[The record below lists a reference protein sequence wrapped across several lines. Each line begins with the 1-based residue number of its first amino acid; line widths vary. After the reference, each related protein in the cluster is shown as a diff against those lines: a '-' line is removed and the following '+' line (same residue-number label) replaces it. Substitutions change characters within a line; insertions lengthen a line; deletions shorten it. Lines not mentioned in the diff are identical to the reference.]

1 MPVFWVQEVPK
12 SQIYT
17 RRFLETLQQVYDTVD
32 FFETIKI
39 PIMDFAILN
48 FGSFY
53 KADIDLCMNSLLE
66 KELEGPL

>member
-1 MPVFWVQEVPK
+1 MLVFWVQEVPK
-12 SQIYT
+12 TQIYT

-32 FFETIKI
+32 FYETIKVL
-39 PIMDFAILN
+39 IMDFAILD

-53 KADIDLCMNSLLE
+53 KAYIDLCMNSLRG